1 MYYTRHRPAILD
13 KYNHCCAWCGGDG
26 SRYVLCL
33 DHIDTQACGGSD
45 SADNLQIL
53 CLRCNA
59 IKGPYCMP
67 PLKPRQ
73 PQPDL
78 AKQRRRQDWLKY
90 KVMPARRRGYWDV
103 HTPRAK
109 PA

>member
-1 MYYTRHRPAILD
+1 MNYQQHRKTVLAR
-13 KYNHCCAWCGGDG
+13 YNNCCAWCGSTWD
-26 SRYVLCL
+26 LCL

-53 CLRCNA
+53 CRRCNS

-67 PLKPRQ
+67 ALKPRL
-73 PQPDL
+73 PQLDDD
-78 AKQRRRQDWLKY
+78 KCYRRQNWLKF

-103 HTPRAK
+103 HIPKAV